1 MKIEILGPG
10 CPKCQQ
16 LASNVE
22 NAVQDLALEA
32 EIVKVTDINQ
42 ISNYGVM
49 MTPGLVVNGE
59 VKSTGKV
66 LTREEIKKLLT
77 EEL

>member
-1 MKIEILGPG
+1 MRIEILGVG

-22 NAVQDLALEA
+22 NAVQELALEA

-42 ISNYGVM
+42 ISNYGIM

-59 VKSTGKV
+59 VKSAGKV
-66 LTREEIKKLLT
+66 LSVEEVKTFLKA
-77 EEL
+77 

>member
-1 MKIEILGPG
+1 MRIEILGPG

-16 LASNVE
+16 LALNVE

-42 ISNYGVM
+42 ISNYGIM

-59 VKSTGKV
+59 VKSAGKV
-66 LTREEIKKLLT
+66 LSVEEVKTFLKG
-77 EEL
+77 